1 MFQKNVLRDY
11 ELALFV
17 SYVIETVELSKTYS
31 GGVQAL
37 KGLNMKIKAGES
49 VGFLGPN
56 GAGKTTTIQI
66 LLNLIHPTSGE
77 VYLFEEPM
85 KGRAREL
92 LSRVGALV
100 GEPGYYNNL
109 TPNDLLEYICQSYRM
124 DKRTTTLRIKEVLE
138 EVRLSDVRFKKIGT
152 FSTGMKRRL
161 GIAQVL
167 VHDPEL
173 IILDEPTLG
182 LDPKGI
188 REIRDIIKGINK
200 EGKTIFLTSHNLTEA
215 YEINQRFIFLDKGK
229 LISDESIEKIESI
242 LGESIIEVEFY
253 KDVSPDKIDLVRR
266 ISGVV
271 DVKKDTNHSF
281 ILEYSGDKKTVHAIL
296 KEIVNLNLPIITF
309 NPRHMTLEDY
319 YLRLYSQN
327 EGN

>member
-1 MFQKNVLRDY
+1 M
-11 ELALFV
+11 
-17 SYVIETVELSKTYS
+17 IEVKELSKYYGAITAVDNIS
-31 GGVQAL
+31 FKIS
-37 KGLNMKIKAGES
+37 KGEII
-49 VGFLGPN
+49 GFLGPN

-92 LSRVGALV
+92 LSHVGALV
-100 GEPGYYNNL
+100 GEPGYYGNL
-109 TPNDLLEYICQSYRM
+109 TPNDLLEYICKTYRM
-124 DKRTTTLRIKEVLE
+124 DKKTSTIRIKEVLE

-182 LDPKGI
+182 LDPKGV

-215 YEINQRFIFLDKGK
+215 YEINKRFIFLDKG
-229 LISDESIEKIESI
+229 LVIGDETIEKIESI

-253 KDVSPDKIDLVRR
+253 KSVNNDMINA
-266 ISGVV
+266 ISSIPNV
-271 DVKKDTNHSF
+271 
-281 ILEYSGDKKTVHAIL
+281 LEIKSVNNNVITLKYKGGKEAVHDIL
-296 KEIVNLNLPIITF
+296 KALVSKGLPVITF
-309 NPRHMTLEDY
+309 YPRHMTLEDY
-319 YLRLYSQN
+319 YLKLFSDKG
-327 EGN
+327 GN